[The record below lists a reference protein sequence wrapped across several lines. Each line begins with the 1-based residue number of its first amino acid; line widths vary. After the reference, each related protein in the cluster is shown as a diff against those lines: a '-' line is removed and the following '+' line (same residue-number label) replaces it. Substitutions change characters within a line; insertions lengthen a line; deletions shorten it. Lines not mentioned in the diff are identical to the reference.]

1 MRRFMAK
8 CGNMPVTRKCLFILS
23 KNKGGC
29 TKNMGMKNMK
39 IDRNKSKLSTIALIL
54 VLTIS
59 ATLFT
64 LTSVYAQSGKATVCY
79 LGAIP
84 NPVGRGQT
92 VLMHVGITD
101 ALGSPELGW
110 EGMSITI
117 TDPEGGVTTI
127 SDIRTDS
134 TGGTGRTF
142 EPDMVGTYTLQAH
155 FPEQEQRGTTYLASH
170 SPEVQLEVQ
179 EEAIPV
185 YPGHSL
191 PDNYWTRP
199 IDAQLR
205 EWSSI
210 TGSWP
215 LIPTNLYAPYNDGP
229 ETAHILWTKVLTQG
243 GLTGGALGEVSFEIG
258 DAYEGKWTGSGGT
271 GSWFESTSIILTGKL
286 YYQESTQED
295 PVVYHCVDLHT
306 GEELWSKVFMDNS
319 TITFGQTFH
328 FDGINFHGAF
338 EYLWVT
344 SGGGGFFGGGGSQTW
359 YAFDS
364 LTGDWLMTF
373 ENVPS
378 GNNLYGPNGEICR
391 YSVSGST
398 VSFWNSTEAVLSG
411 LNENSRGSWGSNA
424 HGQVH
429 DASKGTM
436 WTESIESGLGSASAY
451 FLNDRI
457 IFASAST
464 TEVTVAA
471 VNVNPSEGAIGQT
484 LFKTTTPA
492 PSHWAEMQL
501 SVSGFQ
507 SGWQLWSQEDR
518 VGILWIKDTREHYAY
533 SLNDGSF
540 MWSTPSQY
548 YMDAFDDTP
557 ASARAIAYGK
567 FYSASVSGIVH
578 CYDIQSGE
586 ELWTYE
592 AADPYSEYLF
602 SNNWWLKPLFITDGK
617 IYVATLEH
625 SPIDPRPRG
634 GPCICLNATDGTEIW
649 RINGA
654 FRQTRWGGRAII
666 GDSIIAT
673 MDTYDQRVYAI
684 GKGQSTTTLTAAP
697 KVVAKGS
704 SLMIEGSVMDVSPG
718 TQDTDMQLRFPA
730 GVPAI
735 SDEDMSEWMLYIYK
749 QFEMPEN
756 ATGVEVVFNLVN
768 STGHVLDLDR
778 TTSDASGQFSY
789 VWHPDNEGTYTILA
803 TFEGS
808 EGYYG
813 SRAQTAVVVGPAEYS
828 PSAEEIADVTANKL
842 PTASGIA
849 DETINRLPAYLT
861 IDLVILIIAAVG
873 VVIGL
878 IAYMAL
884 KKQQ

>member
-1 MRRFMAK
+1 ME
-8 CGNMPVTRKCLFILS
+8 L
-23 KNKGGC
+23 
-29 TKNMGMKNMK
+29 KNMNIAK
-39 IDRNKSKLSTIALIL
+39 INSKLSTIALIL
-54 VLTIS
+54 LLTTS
-59 ATLFT
+59 VTLFA
-64 LTSVYAQSGKATVCY
+64 LSSVYAQSGKSTVCY

-84 NPVGRGQT
+84 NPVGKGQT
-92 VLMHVGITD
+92 VLLHVGITD
-101 ALGSPELGW
+101 QLPSTDQSWLGLSV
-110 EGMSITI
+110 TI
-117 TDPEGGVTTI
+117 TDPEGGTTTI
-127 SDIRTDS
+127 SDIKTDS
-134 TGGTGRTF
+134 TGGTGVTF
-142 EPDMVGTYTLQAH
+142 IPDKVGMYTLVAH
-155 FPEQEQRGTTYLASH
+155 FPEQVQRGTTYLASD
-170 SPEVQLEVQ
+170 SPEVMLEVQ

-191 PDNYWTRP
+191 PENYWTRP

-205 EWSSI
+205 EWSAI

-215 LIPTNLYAPYNDGP
+215 IILTNLYAPYNEYAP

-243 GLTGGALGEVSFEIG
+243 GLTGGKLTGLSFEIG

-286 YYQESTQED
+286 YYQESTQEN
-295 PVVYHCVDLHT
+295 PIVYHCVDLHT
-306 GEELWSKVFMDNS
+306 GEELWSKVFMDNA

-328 FDGINFHGAF
+328 FDGINYHGAF

-364 LTGDWLMTF
+364 LTGDWMMTF

-391 YSVSGST
+391 YTVSGNT

-424 HGQVH
+424 HGAVH
-429 DASKGTM
+429 DASKGTI

-464 TEVTVAA
+464 ASVTVAA
-471 VNVNPSEGAIGQT
+471 VNVNASDGAIGRT
-484 LFKTTTPA
+484 LFKTTNPA
-492 PSHWAEMQL
+492 PSKWAEMQL

-578 CYDIQSGE
+578 CYDIQTGD

-592 AADPYSEYLF
+592 ASDPYSEYLF
-602 SNNWWLKPLFITDGK
+602 SNNWWLKPLFITDDK

-634 GPCICLNATDGTEIW
+634 GPFICLNATDGTEIF

-684 GKGQSTTTLTAAP
+684 GKGQSAITVSAPDTAQP
-697 KVVAKGS
+697 VGTPILMKGT
-704 SLMIEGSVMDVSPG
+704 VMDVSPG
-718 TQDTDMQLRFPA
+718 TKDIDMQLRFPN

-735 SDEDMSEWMLYIYK
+735 SDESMSDWMLYVYK

-756 ATGVEVVFNLVN
+756 ATGVEVVFNAIN
-768 STGHVLDLDR
+768 STGHWLDMDR
-778 TTSDASGQFSY
+778 TKTDTSGQFKLA
-789 VWHPDNEGTYTILA
+789 WTFDKEGTYTIVA
-803 TFEGS
+803 TFMGS
-808 EGYYG
+808 DGYYA
-813 SRAQTAVVVGPAEYS
+813 SRAQTPIVVCSAERT
-828 PSAEEIADVTANKL
+828 PTAEEIADTTASRL
-842 PTASGIA
+842 PAYPTASEIA
-849 DETINRLPAYLT
+849 DETVSKLPSFLT
-861 IDLVILIIAAVG
+861 IDLVILILAAIG
-873 VVIGL
+873 VIIGL

-884 KKQQ
+884 RKQK